1 MMYSTID
8 NVNKCEAFAKRLR
21 QLIIEEGHNVGR
33 LAIHYGSALSMADML
48 ATLYGAVMHY
58 DAKHPDDDSRD
69 RLILSK
75 GHAYP
80 ALYAALCLAGF
91 FSEEELM
98 DNFMTDGGIFPAH
111 PVKNVAKGIECSS
124 GSLGM
129 GLSFG
134 VGKALTA
141 KKRGKGYMTYVL
153 LGDGECEEGSV
164 MEAMLAAAQLKL
176 DNLVAFIDSNKLQQD
191 GTTAEVMHIDFKSL
205 LQAMGWNV
213 IEIDGNNIREIL
225 LALDSNTKDG
235 RPFAIVGNTVKGKG
249 VSFMENDNK
258 WHHGSLNKK
267 QYVQAMEELA

>member
-1 MMYSTID
+1 MMYATED
-8 NVNKCEAFAKRLR
+8 NINRCEAFAKQLR
-21 QLIIEEGHNVGR
+21 RLIIEEGHRVGR
-33 LAIHYGSALSMADML
+33 LAIHYGSALSMADIL
-48 ATLYGAVMHY
+48 AALYGSVMHY
-58 DAKHPDDDSRD
+58 DVKRPDDDSRD

-91 FSEEELM
+91 FSEDELM
-98 DNFMTDGGIFPAH
+98 ANFMTDGGVFPAH
-111 PVKNVAKGIECSS
+111 PVKNIAKGIECSS

-134 VGKALTA
+134 VGKALAA
-141 KKRGKGYMTYVL
+141 KKQSKDYMTYVL

-164 MEAMLAAAQLKL
+164 LEAMVAAAQLKL

-213 IEIDGNNIREIL
+213 VEIDGNDITEIL
-225 LALDSNTKDG
+225 RALDSNPRNSK
-235 RPFAIVGNTVKGKG
+235 PFAIVGNTIKGKG
-249 VSFMENDNK
+249 ISFMENDNK

-267 QYVQAMEELA
+267 QYAQAIEELA